1 MDPTYYEFD
10 GNQMI
15 SKIAKMVLSP
25 SKLIATCYF
34 SKCEIQHQIDQMF
47 HPFSKEI

>member
-25 SKLIATCYF
+25 SKFIATCYF
-34 SKCEIQHQIDQMF
+34 SKGEI
-47 HPFSKEI
+47 